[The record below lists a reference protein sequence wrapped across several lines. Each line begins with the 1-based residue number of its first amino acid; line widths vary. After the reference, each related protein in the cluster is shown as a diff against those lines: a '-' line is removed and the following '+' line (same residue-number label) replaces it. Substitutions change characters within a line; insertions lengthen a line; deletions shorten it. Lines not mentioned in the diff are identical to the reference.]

1 MIGPQPCRDYP
12 PPTPARSKIAQWAID
27 GIKSVVIC
35 VVTWIAFTALA
46 EAIVS

>member
-27 GIKSVVIC
+27 GCVSVAVC
-35 VVTWIAFTALA
+35 AVTLGALVTLA
-46 EAIVS
+46 EAIVP